1 MKKIQEMLQTFPV
14 KANLQGRP
22 FRDRHNLAINSPVI
36 TNLWK
41 KSTRRMPAVEDRY
54 CASMYSL

>member
-1 MKKIQEMLQTFPV
+1 MLQTFPV